1 MKKKILFIEEGLG
14 IGGAEK
20 SLLAILNLLDYSKYE
35 VDLFLFRHTGEFM
48 NMIPKEVNLLP
59 LSKDFALFEQNKKVS
74 PLNFLRKHNIKAT
87 FYSSLYLINSGIYK
101 VFLKKEHI
109 KNKEYIGWNFL
120 KNLFKPLEKEY
131 DVAISFLEKKTIYF
145 NVDKVK
151 AKRRI
156 GFVHIDYSK
165 YPYNYKM
172 DKKYF
177 KKFNN
182 ITTVSNHCKKV
193 LENIFPKYKE
203 KFLVIKNMILVNLI
217 EKEAEERVNW
227 KEENN
232 EIIKIV
238 TVGRLVNQKGIDNGI
253 FVCKSL
259 IDEGYKVRWYVVG
272 KGKDK
277 EKLENLIKTNN
288 LEENFI
294 LLGAKTNPYKYIKN
308 CDIYVQ
314 PSRFEG
320 YGITIAEAK
329 ALKKPIVATDI
340 PEFREQIIDKKTGIL
355 CKDNSELKN
364 GIKLLIEDKNLR
376 KKLSCNLKK
385 ENETSSIL
393 ELKKLYEVIE
403 GKNLE
408 NEKVKKYG

>member
-59 LSKDFALFEQNKKVS
+59 LSKDFVLFEQNKKVS

-182 ITTVSNHCKKV
+182 ITIVSNHCKKV

-253 FVCKSL
+253 LVCKAL
-259 IDEGYKVRWYVVG
+259 VDEGYKVRWYVVG

-277 EKLENLIKTNN
+277 EKLENLIKINN

-385 ENETSSIL
+385 ENEASSIL
-393 ELKKLYEVIE
+393 EIKKLYEVIE

>member
-48 NMIPKEVNLLP
+48 NMLPKEVNFLKA
-59 LSKDFALFEQNKKVS
+59 SKDFALFEENKKVS
-74 PLNFLRKHNIKAT
+74 PLNFFKKHNVKAT

-101 VFLKKEHI
+101 IKKEHI

-156 GFVHIDYSK
+156 GFVHIDYSN

-177 KKFNN
+177 KEFNN
-182 ITTVSNHCKKV
+182 IVTVSNHCKEV
-193 LENIFPKYKE
+193 LENIFPEYKE

-217 EKEAEERVNW
+217 EEKAKEKVRL
-227 KEENN
+227 KEEN
-232 EIIKIV
+232 EETIKIV

-253 FVCKSL
+253 FVCKAL

-294 LLGAKTNPYKYIKN
+294 LLGAKTNPYKYIKI

-320 YGITIAEAK
+320 YGITVAEAK

-340 PEFREQIIDKKTGIL
+340 PEFREQIINKKTGIL
-355 CKDNSELKN
+355 CKDNNELKC

-376 KKLSCNLKK
+376 KKLIDNLKK
-385 ENETSSIL
+385 ENEESNTL
-393 ELKKLYEVIE
+393 ELKKLYEIIE

-408 NEKVKKYG
+408 NEKVKSYG

>member
-35 VDLFLFRHTGEFM
+35 VDLFLFRHNGEFM
-48 NMIPKEVNLLP
+48 NMLPKEVNLLKA
-59 LSKDFALFEQNKKVS
+59 SEDFTLFEQNKKVS
-74 PLNFLRKHNIKAT
+74 PLSFFKKHNIKAT

-172 DKKYF
+172 DKRYF
-177 KKFNN
+177 KEFNN
-182 ITTVSNHCKKV
+182 IATVSNHCKEV
-193 LENIFPKYKE
+193 LENIFPEYKE
-203 KFLVIKNMILVNLI
+203 KFLVIKNMILANLI
-217 EKEAEERVNW
+217 EKEAEEKVNW
-227 KEENN
+227 RKKDD
-232 EIIKIV
+232 EIVKIV

-253 FVCKSL
+253 FVCKAL
-259 IDEGYKVRWYVVG
+259 IEEGYKIRWYVVG

-308 CDIYVQ
+308 CVIYVQ

-329 ALKKPIVATDI
+329 ALRKPIVATDI

-376 KKLSCNLKK
+376 KELSDNLKK
-385 ENETSSIL
+385 ENKESNIL

>member
-35 VDLFLFRHTGEFM
+35 VDLFLFRDTGEFM
-48 NMIPKEVNLLP
+48 NMLPKEVNLLKA
-59 LSKDFALFEQNKKVS
+59 SEDFALFEENKKVS
-74 PLNFLRKHNIKAT
+74 PLSFFKRNNIKAT

-101 VFLKKEHI
+101 IVLKKEHI

-172 DKKYF
+172 DEKYF

-182 ITTVSNHCKKV
+182 IATVSNHCKEV
-193 LENIFPKYKE
+193 LENIFPEYKE

-217 EKEAEERVNW
+217 EKEAEEKVNW

-232 EIIKIV
+232 ETIKIV

-253 FVCKSL
+253 LVCKAL

-364 GIKLLIEDKNLR
+364 GIKLLLEDKNLR
-376 KKLSCNLKK
+376 KKLSENLKK
-385 ENETSSIL
+385 ENESSNIL

-403 GKNLE
+403 G
-408 NEKVKKYG
+408 

>member
-35 VDLFLFRHTGEFM
+35 VDLFLFRHNGEFM
-48 NMIPKEVNLLP
+48 NMLPKEVNLLKA
-59 LSKDFALFEQNKKVS
+59 SEDFTLFEQNKKVS
-74 PLNFLRKHNIKAT
+74 PLSFFKKHNIKAT

-109 KNKEYIGWNFL
+109 KNKEYIGWNFI

-172 DKKYF
+172 DKRYF
-177 KKFNN
+177 KEFNN
-182 ITTVSNHCKKV
+182 IATVSNHCKEV
-193 LENIFPKYKE
+193 LENIFPEYKE
-203 KFLVIKNMILVNLI
+203 KFLVIKNMILANLI
-217 EKEAEERVNW
+217 EKEAEEKVNW
-227 KEENN
+227 RKKDD
-232 EIIKIV
+232 EIVKIV

-253 FVCKSL
+253 FVCKAL
-259 IDEGYKVRWYVVG
+259 IEEGYKIRWYVVG

-308 CDIYVQ
+308 CVIYVQ

-329 ALKKPIVATDI
+329 ALRKPIVATDI

-376 KKLSCNLKK
+376 KELSDNLKK
-385 ENETSSIL
+385 ENKESNIL